1 METKYYYSYNTTNH
15 IFAGKY
21 PAIKNP
27 RRPSEY
33 LLPAM
38 ATFKEPPVTKENEVA
53 IWNGKD
59 WAIELNFQGNLQVN
73 VETKEISQVDYIGK
87 IKSGFQ
93 LVSKETAEDIQIN
106 PTKYKNINGI
116 LSDIS
121 DTEEYKQYL
130 YQLEITKKKFEIEQK
145 LQEIDTKRI
154 RAICEPAVKDEATG
168 ETWLDFYN
176 KQIQTL
182 RDELSKL

>member
-1 METKYYYSYNTTNH
+1 M
-15 IFAGKY
+15 
-21 PAIKNP
+21 
-27 RRPSEY
+27 
-33 LLPAM
+33 
-38 ATFKEPPVTKENEVA
+38 
-53 IWNGKD
+53 
-59 WAIELNFQGNLQVN
+59 
-73 VETKEISQVDYIGK
+73 DYIGK
-87 IKSGFQ
+87 IKLGFQ
-93 LVSKETAEDIQIN
+93 LVSNETAEDIQIN

-130 YQLEITKKKFEIEQK
+130 YQLEITKKKIEIEQK